1 MRELGKLVCVG
12 YTTIERQDWQQ
23 FVAPIKA
30 PSNYKDEA
38 KKAAYVKE
46 ATEAQL
52 SKAMSGFLT
61 CEFNQFV
68 AVEVQNGNP
77 ANTTHELMRGQRL
90 AFLNRFDMC
99 AVINPTLMRHL
110 LIREEIEYKGELDP
124 DDAWLFFSQRTG
136 HQFLSNPDNS
146 MLVFDPVHAITC
158 TGLFD
163 EELDLVKRAYL
174 GDIYQTGLYSGDIY
188 QTGLGDYVGY
198 KNAHALVQLCY
209 ALCEKMG
216 LIHD

>member
-1 MRELGKLVCVG
+1 MRDAFGHLVCVG
-12 YTTIERQDWQQ
+12 YTTVERPDWQK
-23 FVAPIKA
+23 FAVPVKA

-52 SKAMSGFLT
+52 SKAASGFLT
-61 CEFNQFV
+61 CEFDQFV
-68 AVEVQNGNP
+68 VVDPQNEDPLLHEVP
-77 ANTTHELMRGQRL
+77 RGHRL
-90 AFLNRFDMC
+90 SYLSRYDMC

-110 LIREEIEYKGELDP
+110 LIREKIETDGALDP

-136 HQFLSNPDNS
+136 HQFLSTSESS
-146 MLVFDPVHAITC
+146 MIVFDPVHALTC

-163 EELDLVKRAYL
+163 EELELVRSAYL
-174 GDIYQTGLYSGDIY
+174 LGSPSVPGLSDSTGS
-188 QTGLGDYVGY
+188 
-198 KNAHALVQLCY
+198 KNAY
-209 ALCEKMG
+209 ALAELCHELCAKMG

>member
-1 MRELGKLVCVG
+1 MRALGKLVCVG
-12 YTTIERQDWQQ
+12 YTTIERPDWQQ
-23 FVAPIKA
+23 FAAPIKA

-61 CEFNQFV
+61 CEFNHFV
-68 AVEVQNGNP
+68 AIEVQNGNRT
-77 ANTTHELMRGQRL
+77 NTTHELMRGIRL
-90 AFLNRFDMC
+90 PFLNRYDMC

-110 LIREEIEYKGELDP
+110 LIREAIECNGKLDP

-136 HQFLSNPDNS
+136 HQFLSNSDNARI
-146 MLVFDPVHAITC
+146 VFDPVHAITC

-174 GDIYQTGLYSGDIY
+174 GDNYDSA
-188 QTGLGDYVGY
+188 GY
-198 KNAHALVQLCY
+198 TNAHALAELCY